1 VLRTRVAF
9 LAVVAVVAS
18 ATVACGGRS
27 GSGRDAASTLEWRAC
42 GALECSTLTVPRD
55 FERPEGPTFELAL
68 ARHRAGGDRRGVLLL
83 NPGGPGASGV
93 DFLNA
98 AIGMFGPQVREA
110 FDLVTW
116 DPRGVGASSAVE
128 CGDDLDSF
136 YAVDR
141 SPVGLAELSANVSAA
156 RRFTA
161 ACAERSGEMLAD
173 VSTAATVR
181 DVEAIRAA
189 LGVELIDFLGFS
201 YGTVIGAEY
210 VRAYPRRVRAMV
222 LDGAVDLARPYAT
235 ALGEQAVALE
245 RALDRFLDWCGATAS
260 CRLGRP
266 TGRTARA
273 AYDALVDRVESAPIR
288 ARVGGEPRS
297 LGPGEL
303 DIAVAAALYAG
314 EAGYPVLGAALAD
327 AAGGSPTG
335 ALRLFDA
342 YAGRGR
348 DGRYSGLTAGLYA
361 VGCLDTPAPRSVE
374 GVAAIADAVAVEA
387 PRFGP
392 STVWLSLPC
401 TFWPE
406 RRVVGSG
413 SGRAPTGPRILVV
426 GTTGDPV
433 TPYAWAQ
440 SLVKSLGDA
449 HLLTLVGTS
458 HTAYPTGEPCV
469 RRYVDRY
476 LLTLA
481 PPPPG
486 ARCPT

>member
-1 VLRTRVAF
+1 MLRTRVA
-9 LAVVAVVAS
+9 LLVVVAVVGL
-18 ATVACGGRS
+18 ATGACGGRS
-27 GSGRDAASTLEWRAC
+27 DGKGDAGSILAWRQCGDLDCASLA
-42 GALECSTLTVPRD
+42 VPRD
-55 FERPEGPTFELAL
+55 PDRPEGPTFDLAL
-68 ARHRAGGDRRGVLLL
+68 ARHRADGDRRGVLLV

-93 DFLNA
+93 DFLRA
-98 AIGMFGPQVREA
+98 AVGMFGPQVREA
-110 FDLVTW
+110 FDLVAW
-116 DPRGVGASSAVE
+116 DPRGVGASSAVD
-128 CGDDLDSF
+128 CGDDLDAF

-141 SPVGLAELSANVSAA
+141 SPVGLEELSANVDAA
-156 RRFTA
+156 RSFART
-161 ACAERSGEMLAD
+161 CSERSGAMLAE

-181 DVEAIRAA
+181 DVEAIRVA
-189 LGVELIDFLGFS
+189 LGVDLIDYLGFS

-210 VRAYPRRVRAMV
+210 VRAFPRRVRSMV
-222 LDGAVDLARPYAT
+222 LDGAVDLSRPYA
-235 ALGEQAVALE
+235 AVLGEQAVALD
-245 RALDRFLDWCGATAS
+245 RALDRFFEWCGATAS

-266 TGRTARA
+266 TDRTPQV
-273 AYDALVDRVESAPIR
+273 AYDALVDRVESSPIR

-314 EAGYPVLGAALAD
+314 EVGYPVLGDALAD
-327 AAGGSPTG
+327 AAGGNPVR
-335 ALRLFDA
+335 ALRLFDG
-342 YAGRGR
+342 YAGRES

-361 VGCLDTPAPRSVE
+361 VGCLDSPAPRSVE
-374 GVAAIADAVAVEA
+374 EVAAVADAVAEDA

-392 STVWLSLPC
+392 STVWLGLPC

-406 RRVVGSG
+406 RPVASVGAG
-413 SGRAPTGPRILVV
+413 QTPTGPRVLVV

-433 TPYAWAQ
+433 TPYVWAQ
-440 SLVKSLGDA
+440 SLVRSLGAA
-449 HLLTLVGTS
+449 HLLTFVGTS

-481 PPPPG
+481 PPPPD